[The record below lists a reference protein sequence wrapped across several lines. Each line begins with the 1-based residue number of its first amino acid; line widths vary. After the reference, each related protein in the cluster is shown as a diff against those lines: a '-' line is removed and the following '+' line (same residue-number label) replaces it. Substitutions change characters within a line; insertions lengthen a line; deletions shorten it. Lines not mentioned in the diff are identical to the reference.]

1 MNTQQTLEQILYGEG
16 TYASA
21 LPVLI
26 LSAAM
31 DALDNLVEQ
40 LVRRFNRRK

>member
-1 MNTQQTLEQILYGEG
+1 MKTQQTLDQILYGEG

-31 DALDNLVEQ
+31 DALDNLIER
-40 LVRRFNRRK
+40 LVRKFDRHK